1 METLVGVEE
10 IGERIAESVI
20 SYFENSA
27 NQELLDR
34 LQMAGLNFETTENI
48 ALVGNKLDGLSF
60 VVSGVFQHF
69 SRDALKEAIT
79 INAGR
84 VVGSISAKTSYVVAG
99 DKMGPSKMEKA
110 KKFNVEIISE
120 EDFINLIS

>member
-1 METLVGVEE
+1 
-10 IGERIAESVI
+10 
-20 SYFENSA
+20 
-27 NQELLDR
+27 
-34 LQMAGLNFETTENI
+34 MADLNFEITENL
-48 ALVGNKLDGLSF
+48 ALVSNKLVGLSF

-79 INAGR
+79 INGGK

-99 DKMGPSKMEKA
+99 ENMGPSKMEKA

-120 EDFINLIS
+120 EDFINLTS